1 MTDYENELL
10 DDFES
15 EDEQVEVQPEVEV
28 HHDKLSSVLSDSNN
42 GIILDRIGQY
52 DTVQDITKISKIKPI
67 IPELRTKIQEYSND
81 ETVDY
86 LELLSSVNQAHE
98 NDEYKFILQI
108 NELSNLIN
116 NEIAMIHNFIKINY
130 KPVFS
135 ELETLILNPVDY
147 SKIVMLI
154 NQDLKNIKSYED
166 ELKRITTNEKVLII
180 IMAGLQQSSKQVQ
193 LEDEVFLNVL
203 KACSLVLELN
213 EILVELSSFISVKLS
228 KFCPNVS
235 AIIGP
240 LTTSQ
245 LLIATGSL
253 RQLSLTPA
261 CNIPSLGVKDL
272 SSTTKTNPGPI
283 RATGYLYHC
292 DLINFLPKEIM
303 KQAMRIVSAKVVLA
317 ARIDLSKSSLSG
329 EIGLSYKQEIENK
342 IDKLLTPPDMT
353 NDKALPI
360 PIESKSKKRGGRRF
374 RKMKERFQMSDL
386 RKAQNKM
393 EFGKEEDSIINAM
406 GEEVGLGMSKSGG
419 QGRLNININT
429 NTNAKM
435 SKSMINRLQ
444 KQKQTSAN
452 DALDTFTLSNPET
465 EPNTSINSPATLLS
479 IAGNKWFTGMK
490 RLQDEDNDTNK
501 KPKF

>member
-42 GIILDRIGQY
+42 GIISDRIGQY

-135 ELETLILNPVDY
+135 ELETLVLNPVDY

-180 IMAGLQQSSKQVQ
+180 IMAGLQQSPKQVQ

-303 KQAMRIVSAKVVLA
+303 KQAMRI
-317 ARIDLSKSSLSG
+317 
-329 EIGLSYKQEIENK
+329 EIENK
-342 IDKLLTPPDMT
+342 IDKLLTPPEMT

-419 QGRLNININT
+419 QGRLNININA

-444 KQKQTSAN
+444 KQKQSSAN
-452 DALDTFTLSNPET
+452 DTLDTFTLSNPET
-465 EPNTSINSPATLLS
+465 EPNTSINSLATLLS

-490 RLQDEDNDTNK
+490 RLQDEGNDTNK